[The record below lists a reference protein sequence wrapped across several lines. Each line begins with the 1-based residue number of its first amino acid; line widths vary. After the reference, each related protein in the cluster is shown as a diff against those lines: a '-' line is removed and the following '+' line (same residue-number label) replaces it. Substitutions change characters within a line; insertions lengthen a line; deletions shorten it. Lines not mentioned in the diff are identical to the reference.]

1 MTTEDTIN
9 PEQCC
14 GCDVDKTANN
24 LAAKCYEQDHL
35 IRQLRQRVKVLE
47 CAYALLQEQY
57 GRLARLGRDQ
67 E

>member
-24 LAAKCYEQDHL
+24 LAAKCSEQGNI
-35 IRQLRQRVKVLE
+35 IRQLQQRVIVLE
-47 CAYALLQEQY
+47 QDCIRLREQY
-57 GRLARLGRDQ
+57 YRLARLREQ